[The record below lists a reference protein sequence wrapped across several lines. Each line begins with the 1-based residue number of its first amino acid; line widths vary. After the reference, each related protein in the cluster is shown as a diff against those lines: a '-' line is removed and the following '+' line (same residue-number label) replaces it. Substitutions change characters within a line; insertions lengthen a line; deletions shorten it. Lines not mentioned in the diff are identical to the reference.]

1 MNCSRPSAF
10 LLLAAG
16 VLLLAA
22 PAHANRDAVQFAS
35 DIVVPQGQSVH
46 DAVCFLCSV
55 KVDGTAE
62 HDIVVFFGSV
72 QIAGQANHD
81 IVDFFGDVHVGPSA
95 SVGHDLVNFFG
106 TTRLAENASV
116 GNDVVSMFGSI
127 RVADSAAIA
136 GNRVVEPFFLL
147 LIPLGILAVFVFGI
161 VALVRRVRYHPF
173 PGYPS
178 PPPR

>member
-1 MNCSRPSAF
+1 MNYSRPSAF
-10 LLLAAG
+10 LLLTAVAF
-16 VLLLAA
+16 LFAA
-22 PAHANRDAVQFAS
+22 PAQASRDAVQFAS
-35 DIVVPQGQSVH
+35 DIIVPQGQSVH
-46 DAVCFLCSV
+46 DAVCFFCSV

-81 IVDFFGDVHVGPSA
+81 IVDFFGDIHVGPGA

-106 TTRLAENASV
+106 TTRLAENAAV
-116 GNDVVSMFGSI
+116 GNDVVSMFGAM
-127 RVADSAAIA
+127 RVADTAAIT

-147 LIPLGILAVFVFGI
+147 LIPLGILAAFVFGI
-161 VALVRRVRYHPF
+161 VALVRRVRQPPF
-173 PGYPS
+173 PGYPF